1 MSKYEREA
9 SRVRIDF
16 FIIQPD
22 DGKGNALFQFG
33 RDPALRRPLC
43 GSAGGVAMRTARR
56 DVATKN
62 MSERS
67 VILTLAN
74 GARVAISE
82 YGDPHGRPV
91 FFCHGWPSSRT
102 MAELADD
109 AARDLG
115 VRIISPDRPGIR
127 DSQFQTGRRLLD
139 WPAFLNEI
147 ADRFR
152 IERFRIL
159 AISGGAPYAYA
170 SGWKTPERI
179 EKIAVVS
186 GAPPL
191 DELDDHTGLLP
202 IHRRMLA
209 LRARRPGLMKFLFQ
223 VARPF
228 VALRMPIR
236 LRPLLL
242 KFLQPC
248 DANVLRE
255 SRAFDV
261 CFESARQA
269 WRSSAKGV
277 MTDAEIYATPW
288 GFALE
293 EVKVPVSLWHGTKD
307 RTFAFKL
314 AEDVARRLPDCEYHL
329 VEGAGHYS
337 LPIRY
342 IREIMANLMA

>member
-1 MSKYEREA
+1 MTENKQTL
-9 SRVRIDF
+9 V
-16 FIIQPD
+16 
-22 DGKGNALFQFG
+22 
-33 RDPALRRPLC
+33 
-43 GSAGGVAMRTARR
+43 
-56 DVATKN
+56 
-62 MSERS
+62 
-67 VILTLAN
+67 LAN
-74 GARVAISE
+74 GSSVAISE
-82 YGDPHGRPV
+82 YGDPRGRPV

-102 MAELADD
+102 MAELAGE
-109 AARDLG
+109 AAHDLG

-127 DSQFQTGRRLLD
+127 DSQFQPDRRLVD

-147 ADRFR
+147 ADRLE

-170 SGWKTPERI
+170 SGWMTPERV
-179 EKIAVVS
+179 EKIAVAS

-191 DELDDHTGLLP
+191 DDLADYSGLLP

-209 LRARRPGLMKFLFQ
+209 LRASRPGLLKSLFH

-228 VALRMPIR
+228 VVLRMPIR

-277 MTDAEIYATPW
+277 MTDAEIYAKPW
-288 GFALE
+288 GFRLE
-293 EVKVPVSLWHGTKD
+293 EVKVPVALWHGTKD
-307 RTFAFKL
+307 RTFAPRL
-314 AEDVARRLPDCEYHL
+314 AEDVAKRLPNCDFKL

-342 IREIMANLMA
+342 VGEILADLIA

>member
-1 MSKYEREA
+1 MSDRAETLVLK
-9 SRVRIDF
+9 S
-16 FIIQPD
+16 
-22 DGKGNALFQFG
+22 G
-33 RDPALRRPLC
+33 
-43 GSAGGVAMRTARR
+43 
-56 DVATKN
+56 AT
-62 MSERS
+62 
-67 VILTLAN
+67 
-74 GARVAISE
+74 VAISE
-82 YGDPHGRPV
+82 YGDPRGKPV

-102 MAELADD
+102 MAALAEE
-109 AARDLG
+109 AALDLG

-127 DSQFQTGRRLLD
+127 DSQYQANRRLLD

-147 ADRFR
+147 ADHFG

-170 SGWKTPERI
+170 SGWMTPERV
-179 EKIAVVS
+179 EKIAVAS

-191 DELDDHTGLLP
+191 DGLNDHSGLLP

-209 LRARRPGLMKFLFQ
+209 LRARRPGLMKPLFYL
-223 VARPF
+223 ARPL

-261 CFESARQA
+261 CFESARKA
-269 WRSSAKGV
+269 WRSSANGV
-277 MTDAEIYATPW
+277 MTDAEIYAMPW
-288 GFALE
+288 GFPLE
-293 EVKVPVSLWHGTKD
+293 EVRAPVALWHGTKD
-307 RTFAFKL
+307 RTFAPHF
-314 AEDVARRLPDCEYHL
+314 AEDVAKRLPNCHFHL
-329 VEGAGHYS
+329 IEGAGHYS

-342 IREIMANLMA
+342 IREILADLIGGASAPSLDK

>member
-1 MSKYEREA
+1 MT
-9 SRVRIDF
+9 
-16 FIIQPD
+16 
-22 DGKGNALFQFG
+22 
-33 RDPALRRPLC
+33 RR
-43 GSAGGVAMRTARR
+43 AENIA
-56 DVATKN
+56 
-62 MSERS
+62 
-67 VILTLAN
+67 LAN
-74 GARVAISE
+74 GATVAISE
-82 YGDPHGRPV
+82 YGHPDGRPV

-102 MAELADD
+102 MAELADE

-115 VRIISPDRPGIR
+115 ARIISPDRPGIR
-127 DSQFQTGRRLLD
+127 DSQFQPNRRLAD

-147 ADRFR
+147 AGHFG

-170 SGWKTPERI
+170 SGWKMPERV

-191 DELDDHTGLLP
+191 DGLDDHTGLLP

-209 LRARRPGLMKFLFQ
+209 LRARRPGLMKALFHL
-223 VARPF
+223 ARPF
-228 VALRMPIR
+228 VAMRMPIR
-236 LRPLLL
+236 FRPLLL

-277 MTDAEIYATPW
+277 ITDAEIYATPW

-293 EVKVPVSLWHGTKD
+293 DVRVPVALWHGTKD
-307 RTFAFKL
+307 RTFAPRL
-314 AEDVARRLPDCEYHL
+314 AHDVAARLPNCEYHL
-329 VEGAGHYS
+329 IEDAGHYS

-342 IREIMANLMA
+342 IREILVDLLGGSSAPPLDEVNR